1 MLITRTNV
9 SRAPCRR
16 CHILRVLLLMVLGV
30 VLVALVAKESFAL
43 IGGIQPIMFGYL
55 FAGLAVVT
63 FIMKLGYYYYQK
75 RQK

>member
-30 VLVALVAKESFAL
+30 VLVALVTKESFTL

>member
-30 VLVALVAKESFAL
+30 VLVALVVKESFTL

-55 FAGLAVVT
+55 FAGLAVLT

>member
-1 MLITRTNV
+1 MLITCTNV

-30 VLVALVAKESFAL
+30 VLVALVAKESFTL

>member
-30 VLVALVAKESFAL
+30 VLVALVAKESFTL
-43 IGGIQPIMFGYL
+43 IGGIQPIMFGYR
-55 FAGLAVVT
+55 FAGLAVLT